1 MDDINQLI
9 SPKIELEKLNTCGLH
24 LQVLSISD
32 ITNNQESRL
41 LYSDKIQT
49 NKQTNKHG
57 FYSLVVS
64 PKYIV

>member
-1 MDDINQLI
+1 MDDTNQLI
-9 SPKIELEKLNTCGLH
+9 SPKIELEKLNTSGLH

-49 NKQTNKHG
+49 NKQTNKQTNMD
-57 FYSLVVS
+57 SIVS
-64 PKYIV
+64 